1 VSPPTL
7 QDLVSLR
14 ELKLTVR
21 AGEHALDRAIAWVHT
36 SELADP
42 TRFLEGGELLLTTGQ
57 FLNRI
62 GLKPDVY
69 VKRLADTGVS
79 GLGFG
84 IGLPHDRTPDPLVN
98 AAREVGLPLLEVPLE
113 IPFIAI
119 SKAVSRAL
127 AAEEY
132 AAVKRTYEAQQ
143 ALTRAAVAGEGFA
156 ALIRQLAHR
165 LDAWAVL
172 LDQAGAVEHAAPPA
186 ARERLVGLG
195 GEVDRLRTARAP
207 ASAAFVTDQDKV
219 VIQSLGCGS
228 RVRGFLAVGRPHAW
242 TPADRHVLNTA
253 VSLLTLGSE
262 QSHRL
267 DTAQRHLRA
276 GLFQLLLVGQVGA
289 ARRLARELWGGL
301 PGEPITLLALA
312 GTVDVRA
319 AAADLLTAES
329 VTRRELAF
337 HADADGVTVVV
348 VAEKGPLASW
358 VLGLPGRLDGLTI
371 GVSEP
376 GDYRDVAD
384 RHRQAAQAAETG
396 ARTATSVTRFGE
408 LGREGLGRFLDRDRA
423 QIFAAALLEPLVR
436 HDATG
441 RGDLVTSLRVW
452 LEQHGQWDPAAV
464 RLGVH
469 RHTLRQRMQKVE
481 QLLGRSLDLPGTR
494 AELWLALQW
503 SSIHS
508 VHNTTP

>member
-1 VSPPTL
+1 VPPTL

-21 AGEHALDRAIAWVHT
+21 AGERALGRPITWVHT
-36 SELADP
+36 SEFADP
-42 TRFLEGGELLLTTGQ
+42 ARFLEGGELLLTTGQ

-62 GLKPDVY
+62 GLKPHVY
-69 VKRLADTGVS
+69 VQRLADAGVS

-84 IGLPHDRTPDPLVN
+84 IGLPHDHTPDRLVD
-98 AAREVGLPLLEVPLE
+98 AAREFGLPLLEVPLE
-113 IPFIAI
+113 VPFIAI

-132 AAVKRTYEAQQ
+132 AAVTRTFEAQQ
-143 ALTRAAVAGEGFA
+143 ALTRAAVTGEGFA
-156 ALIRQLAHR
+156 ALIRQLARR
-165 LDAWAVL
+165 LNAWAVL
-172 LDQAGAVEHAAPPA
+172 LDQAGAVVHAAPPS
-186 ARERLVGLG
+186 ARERLAELG
-195 GEVDRLRTARAP
+195 GELVRLRTARAP
-207 ASAAFVTDQDKV
+207 ASTAFVADGDEV
-219 VIQSLGCGS
+219 VIQSLGSGS
-228 RVRGFLAVGRPHAW
+228 RVRGFLGVGRPQALSA
-242 TPADRHVLNTA
+242 ADRHVLNTA
-253 VSLLTLGSE
+253 VSLLTLGLE
-262 QSHRL
+262 QSRRL
-267 DTAQRHLRA
+267 DTAERQLRA

-301 PGEPITLLALA
+301 PSEPITLLALA
-312 GTVDVRA
+312 GTADVRA
-319 AAADLLTAES
+319 AAADLITAES
-329 VTRRELAF
+329 LTRRELAF
-337 HADADGVTVVV
+337 HADTDDVTVVV
-348 VAEKGPLASW
+348 VTEAGPLAAW
-358 VLGLPGRLDGLTI
+358 ALELPNRLDGVTI

-376 GDYRDVAD
+376 GGYREIAD

-396 ARTATSVTRFGE
+396 ARTGTSVTGFGE
-408 LGREGLGRFLDRDRA
+408 LGREGLGRFMDPDQA

-452 LEQHGQWDPAAV
+452 LEQHGQWDPAAA

-494 AELWLALQW
+494 AELWLALQ
-503 SSIHS
+503 I
-508 VHNTTP
+508 

>member
-1 VSPPTL
+1 VPPTL

-21 AGEHALDRAIAWVHT
+21 AGEHALDRPITWVHT
-36 SELADP
+36 SEFADP
-42 TRFLEGGELLLTTGQ
+42 ARFLEGGELLLTTGQ

-62 GLKPDVY
+62 GLRPHAY
-69 VKRLADTGVS
+69 VQRLADAGVS

-84 IGLPHDRTPDPLVN
+84 IGLPHETTPDRLVD

-113 IPFIAI
+113 VPFIAI
-119 SKAVSRAL
+119 SKAVSHAL

-143 ALTRAAVAGEGFA
+143 ALTRAAVTGEGFA
-156 ALIRQLAHR
+156 ALIRQLARR

-172 LDQAGAVEHAAPPA
+172 LDQAGAVVHAAPPS
-186 ARERLVGLG
+186 ARERLVELG

-207 ASAAFVTDQDKV
+207 ASTAFVADGDEV
-219 VIQSLGCGS
+219 VIQSLGSGS
-228 RVRGFLAVGRPHAW
+228 RVRGFLAVGRPHAL
-242 TPADRHVLNTA
+242 TVADRHVLNTA
-253 VSLLTLGSE
+253 VSLLTLGLE
-262 QSHRL
+262 QSRRL
-267 DTAQRHLRA
+267 DTAERQLRA

-289 ARRLARELWGGL
+289 ARGLARELWGGL
-301 PGEPITLLALA
+301 PTEPIRVLALA
-312 GTVDVRA
+312 GRVEIRA
-319 AAADLLTAES
+319 AAADLLTAQS
-329 VTRRELAF
+329 VTRDLAF
-337 HADADGVTVVV
+337 HADGDDMTIVIVSEA
-348 VAEKGPLASW
+348 GPLTSW
-358 VLGLPGRLDGLTI
+358 VLELPSRLDGLTI

-396 ARTATSVTRFGE
+396 ARTGTSITRFGE
-408 LGREGLGRFLDRDRA
+408 LGREGLGWFMDPERA
-423 QIFAAALLEPLVR
+423 QVFAAALLEPLVR

-452 LEQHGQWDPAAV
+452 LEQHGQWDPAAA

-494 AELWLALQW
+494 AELWLALQM
-503 SSIHS
+503 
-508 VHNTTP
+508 

>member
-1 VSPPTL
+1 VPPTL

-21 AGEHALDRAIAWVHT
+21 AGEHALDRPITWVHT
-36 SELADP
+36 SEFADP
-42 TRFLEGGELLLTTGQ
+42 ARFLEGGELLLTTGQ

-62 GLKPDVY
+62 GLKPHVY
-69 VKRLADTGVS
+69 VQRLADAGVS

-84 IGLPHDRTPDPLVN
+84 IGLPHEHTPDGLVD
-98 AAREVGLPLLEVPLE
+98 AAREIGLPLLEVPLE
-113 IPFIAI
+113 VPFIAI

-156 ALIRQLAHR
+156 TLIRQLAHR

-172 LDQAGAVEHAAPPA
+172 LDQAGAVVHAAPPS
-186 ARERLVGLG
+186 ARDRLSELG
-195 GEVDRLRTARAP
+195 GEVDRLRAARAP
-207 ASAAFVTDQDKV
+207 ASTAFVADGDEV
-219 VIQSLGCGS
+219 VIQSLGSGS
-228 RVRGFLAVGRPHAW
+228 RVRGFLGVGRPHALSA
-242 TPADRHVLNTA
+242 ADRHVLNTA
-253 VSLLTLGSE
+253 VSLLTLGLE
-262 QSHRL
+262 QSRRL
-267 DTAQRHLRA
+267 DTAERQLRA

-289 ARRLARELWGGL
+289 ARGLAQELWGGL
-301 PGEPITLLALA
+301 PTEPIRVLALA
-312 GTVDVRA
+312 GMVEIRA

-329 VTRRELAF
+329 ATGRDLTF
-337 HADADGVTVVV
+337 HADDGDMTVVIV
-348 VAEKGPLASW
+348 TEAGPLTSW
-358 VLGLPGRLDGLTI
+358 VLELPSRLDGLTI

-376 GDYRDVAD
+376 GGYREIAN

-396 ARTATSVTRFGE
+396 ARTGTPVTRFGE
-408 LGREGLGRFLDRDRA
+408 LGREGLSRFMDPDRA
-423 QIFAAALLEPLVR
+423 QVFAAALLEPLVR

-441 RGDLVTSLRVW
+441 RGDLVASLRVW
-452 LEQHGQWDPAAV
+452 LEQHGQWDPAAA

-494 AELWLALQW
+494 AELWLALQM
-503 SSIHS
+503 
-508 VHNTTP
+508 

>member
-1 VSPPTL
+1 VPPTL

-21 AGEHALDRAIAWVHT
+21 AGEHALQRPIAWVHT
-36 SELADP
+36 SEFADP
-42 TRFLEGGELLLTTGQ
+42 ARFLEGGELLLTTGQ

-62 GLKPDVY
+62 GLKPHAY
-69 VKRLADTGVS
+69 VQRLADAGVS

-84 IGLPHDRTPDPLVN
+84 IGLPHEHTPDRLVD

-113 IPFIAI
+113 VPFIAI

-132 AAVKRTYEAQQ
+132 AAVKRTYEAQH

-172 LDQAGAVEHAAPPA
+172 LDQAGAVVHAAPLS
-186 ARERLVGLG
+186 ARDRLSELG
-195 GEVDRLRTARAP
+195 GEVDRLRAARAP
-207 ASAAFVTDQDKV
+207 ASTAFVADGDEV
-219 VIQSLGCGS
+219 VIQSLGSGS
-228 RVRGFLAVGRPHAW
+228 RVRGFLGVGRPQALSA
-242 TPADRHVLNTA
+242 ADRHVLNTA
-253 VSLLTLGSE
+253 VSLLTLGLE
-262 QSHRL
+262 QSRRL
-267 DTAQRHLRA
+267 DTAERQLRA

-301 PGEPITLLALA
+301 PAEPITLLALA
-312 GTVDVRA
+312 GTADVRT
-319 AAADLLTAES
+319 AAADLITAES
-329 VTRRELAF
+329 PTRRELAF
-337 HADADGVTVVV
+337 HADADGVTIVVLTED
-348 VAEKGPLASW
+348 APLTSW
-358 VLGLPGRLDGLTI
+358 VLELPSRLDGLTI

-376 GDYRDVAD
+376 GGYREIAD

-396 ARTATSVTRFGE
+396 ARTGTPVTRFGE
-408 LGREGLGRFLDRDRA
+408 LGREGLGRFIDPERA
-423 QIFAAALLEPLVR
+423 QVFAAALLEPLVR
-436 HDATG
+436 HDETG

-452 LEQHGQWDPAAV
+452 LEQHGQWDPAAA
-464 RLGVH
+464 RLGIH

-494 AELWLALQW
+494 AELWLALQ
-503 SSIHS
+503 I
-508 VHNTTP
+508 